1 MITNDRMRLSKTFQ
15 GTIGS
20 SAASGGKDG
29 IIADIL
35 LKEMKIAKP
44 IYCARTIGLK
54 HFVTPNMHPFDL
66 ITFLANSAQS
76 YTGDDVRGPQESISM
91 NMFKNQ
97 HSDFVIF
104 NFHLILIPLWHYRKF
119 LWS

>member
-1 MITNDRMRLSKTFQ
+1 MQKQ
-15 GTIGS
+15 
-20 SAASGGKDG
+20 SG
-29 IIADIL
+29 I
-35 LKEMKIAKP
+35 
-44 IYCARTIGLK
+44 K

-76 YTGDDVRGPQESISM
+76 YTGEDVKGPQESMSM

-104 NFHLILIPLWHYRKF
+104 ETAQR
-119 LWS
+119 WSSGRWWLVYGSITKRNV